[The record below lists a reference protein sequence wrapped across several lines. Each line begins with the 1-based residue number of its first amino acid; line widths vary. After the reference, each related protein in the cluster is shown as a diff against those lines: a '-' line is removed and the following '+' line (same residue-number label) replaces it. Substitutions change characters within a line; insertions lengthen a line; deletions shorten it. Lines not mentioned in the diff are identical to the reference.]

1 VVSLKESAKNLI
13 ALILPSFHNPLA
25 RNPCD
30 LTVLSKRRVQ
40 VDCNSKNHAGYCGVA
55 TSNIASQKILENLYI
70 PSKEGNINNK

>member
-1 VVSLKESAKNLI
+1 LQKNAKNLI

-40 VDCNSKNHAGYCGVA
+40 VDCNSKNHAGYCGIMA
-55 TSNIASQKILENLYI
+55 SNIASQKILESLYI
-70 PSKEGNINNK
+70 PSNKGNIGNK

>member
-1 VVSLKESAKNLI
+1 VVSLEESAKKSI
-13 ALILPSFHNPLA
+13 ALILPSFINPLA

-40 VDCNSKNHAGYCGVA
+40 VDCNSKNPAGYCGVA

-70 PSKEGNINNK
+70 PPKEGNIDTK

>member
-1 VVSLKESAKNLI
+1 MEESAKNLI

-40 VDCNSKNHAGYCGVA
+40 VDCNGKNHAGHCGVV
-55 TSNIASQKILENLYI
+55 TSNIATQKILESWYI
-70 PSKEGNINNK
+70 PSKEGNIAIK